1 MNDYSEF
8 FYDLFGV
15 FDCGIELVLLMM
27 VVSVTWFIILFLLR
41 FQTDRSFNAS
51 ICFGGRA

>member
-15 FDCGIELVLLMM
+15 FDCGIGLVLLMM